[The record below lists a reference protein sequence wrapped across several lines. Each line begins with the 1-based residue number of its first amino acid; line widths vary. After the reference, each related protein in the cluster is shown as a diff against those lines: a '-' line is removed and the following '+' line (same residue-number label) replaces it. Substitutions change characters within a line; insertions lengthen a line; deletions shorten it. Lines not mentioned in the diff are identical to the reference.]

1 MHSAVEFV
9 ESHIKQDWETM
20 LHFFNILKDEAHSC
34 KHVPIWTFFL
44 KSGISIKFLKAY
56 FFLQKW

>member
-20 LHFFNILKDEAHSC
+20 LHFFNILKDEEHSC
-34 KHVPIWTFFL
+34 KHVPI
-44 KSGISIKFLKAY
+44 
-56 FFLQKW
+56 

>member
-34 KHVPIWTFFL
+34 KYVPIWTKKVVLVSNF
-44 KSGISIKFLKAY
+44 
-56 FFLQKW
+56 